1 MLYLKSWIPCFLLII
16 GTVKFAVLIKIR
28 LTMKN
33 KKKSLNHDL
42 YPSIIRDLLIA
53 MGLCVLG
60 LVFIYFGFRVAN
72 PWNIVLNVF
81 AGLTVLIALAVGAYI
96 MTRMSIVYTV
106 EVFKEESNR
115 INAETNRNNTDLS

>member
-1 MLYLKSWIPCFLLII
+1 M
-16 GTVKFAVLIKIR
+16 KFAVLIKIR